1 MVSKLVGRNVSRSL
15 VKEMACGS
23 CDFVDELEEMG
34 SGNSMAAVASIE
46 WRGVMLLLPPL
57 MMLVLLLWECPACLP
72 P

>member
-1 MVSKLVGRNVSRSL
+1 M
-15 VKEMACGS
+15 KEMACGS
-23 CDFVDELEEMG
+23 CDFVDELEEMD

-57 MMLVLLLWECPACLP
+57 MMLVLLWECPACLP